1 MLAKCYLLLHPAV
14 RLNVSVPKGSWLG
27 PAFHPVTKVFYQL
40 HEWGNFLSQLRLASY
55 NLSYLVLEYFPLSR
69 FRFLALLLNQPMRTN
84 FMSLLNPVNPT
95 YFEEEKMG
103 GSVKAVTSHSSS
115 DSFSRGT
122 QLNHISFTEIHSLRF
137 IQSTAVRGAGS
148 VEGAGQVSSEE
159 LPTEKPGLVCLLPGM
174 SPTNQFQFHKPVQ
187 FQKPVYSYQ
196 LFFWPD

>member
-1 MLAKCYLLLHPAV
+1 MADASVAIWKILLRVLATRYLLLHLAV

-27 PAFHPVTKVFYQL
+27 PAFHPVTKVVYQL
-40 HEWGNFLSQLRLASY
+40 HEWGNFLSQFRLASY
-55 NLSYLVLEYFPLSR
+55 NLSFLVLEYFPLSR

-122 QLNHISFTEIHSLRF
+122 QLNHISFTEIHSEHSS
-137 IQSTAVRGAGS
+137 QGS
-148 VEGAGQVSSEE
+148 WVSGGSW
-159 LPTEKPGLVCLLPGM
+159 P
-174 SPTNQFQFHKPVQ
+174 SQFRRAPHRETWPCVPSARNVSHKPIPIPQASTISKASV
-187 FQKPVYSYQ
+187 
-196 LFFWPD
+196 